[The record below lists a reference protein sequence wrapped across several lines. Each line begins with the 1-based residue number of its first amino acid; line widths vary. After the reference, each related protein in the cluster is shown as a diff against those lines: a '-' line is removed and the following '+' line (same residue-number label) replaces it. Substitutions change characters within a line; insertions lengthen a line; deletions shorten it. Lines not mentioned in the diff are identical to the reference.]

1 MAQEHNPIPGD
12 VRSVTR
18 SPEMQEKAL
27 RRQVLARGFQPWE
40 CPENLGLTRKGIA
53 VVCMS
58 VAPTASAPHGQTS
71 QRSGLVQYFV
81 SRCYL
86 PRSRRPAAWGG
97 LPREHGHRVPGWC
110 RAARPRQVGDA
121 PAGPPDGQGHG
132 PHASVRRAGPVS
144 RGAGRRLRPGR
155 ELATGGPSGGAAG
168 DWARPRAP
176 CASSSLRLLGVRGA
190 FRILSHGAGQGMGG
204 SALLRGR
211 PDPRARGDPASPGTV
226 AVSSREPFL

>member
-12 VRSVTR
+12 VKSITR

-97 LPREHGHRVPGWC
+97 LPHEHGHRVPGWC

-144 RGAGRRLRPGR
+144 RGAGRLAGHREGRLGTGPGHVR
-155 ELATGGPSGGAAG
+155 LA
-168 DWARPRAP
+168 
-176 CASSSLRLLGVRGA
+176 
-190 FRILSHGAGQGMGG
+190 
-204 SALLRGR
+204 
-211 PDPRARGDPASPGTV
+211 PRARC
-226 AVSSREPFL
+226 VSSAFGVRFGF